1 MDKFKGILLCFMIA
15 LVSTGLGLWMPVIG
29 SVMFS
34 ILIGIVLGNL
44 NLHKSFQPGI
54 KYSSKKLL
62 QYAII
67 LMGFTLS
74 IRTVGSIGVSSLPL
88 TLSTITIALI
98 FSYFVGRYMRIAS
111 RISTL
116 IGVGTAICGGSAIA
130 ATSPIIKAKDEEI
143 AFSISTIFL
152 FNIVAVFLFP
162 FLGHLFNMSQV
173 GFGYFAGSAIND
185 TSSVVAAGY
194 TYGTEAGDT
203 ATIVK
208 LVRALMIVPI
218 CFIIAWITS
227 KQDRN
232 MKLSKVFPW
241 FILYFLLASLFV
253 SIVPIPKSWMMVI
266 KTLSTFLISMALAG
280 IGLSVNI
287 NTFKKIGIKPVIL
300 GALTWFIVAVS
311 SMIILHV
318 IHIW

>member
-44 NLHKSFQPGI
+44 NLHKSFEPGI

-98 FSYFVGRYMRIAS
+98 FSYFVGRYMRIAP

-266 KTLSTFLISMALAG
+266 KALSTFLISMALAG